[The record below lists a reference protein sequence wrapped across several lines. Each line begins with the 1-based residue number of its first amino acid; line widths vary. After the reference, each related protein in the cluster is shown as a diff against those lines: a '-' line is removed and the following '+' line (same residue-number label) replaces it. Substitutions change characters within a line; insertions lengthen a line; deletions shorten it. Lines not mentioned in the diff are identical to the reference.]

1 MLLQSRIDV
10 NQKNM
15 LGMSAF
21 LLAAGYGNERLVH
34 MILHAGAD
42 PKATNDFGNNA
53 IHIAVVG
60 KQVLYL
66 ILKTCCLRSRITRFK
81 EIKKKEIKLTAYK
94 TQYTVY

>member
-1 MLLQSRIDV
+1 MLNSISDQCKSFILSGTRNLDVIDLLLAAGIDV

-21 LLAAGYGNERLVH
+21 LLAAGYGNKRLVH
-34 MILHAGAD
+34 MILQAGAD

-60 KQVLYL
+60 KQVD
-66 ILKTCCLRSRITRFK
+66 
-81 EIKKKEIKLTAYK
+81 KLF
-94 TQYTVY
+94 

>member
-1 MLLQSRIDV
+1 MIDLLLKAQIDV

-21 LLAAGYGNERLVH
+21 LLAAGYGNEKLVR
-34 MILHAGAD
+34 MILDAGAD

-60 KQVLYL
+60 KQVNAFTLHMP
-66 ILKTCCLRSRITRFK
+66 
-81 EIKKKEIKLTAYK
+81 E
-94 TQYTVY
+94 